1 MLRTFIFNEVKSQ
14 WVEEEHVLL
23 SHEICAILD
32 EEREIIYLLNSPKSS
47 REAFRKG
54 YKQIKEL
61 GSNFPELNIQYVIA
75 RKNIPEDVK
84 KKVDSMIESAKLT
97 KGKILKFSRFTTI
110 RIYSISILLAVF
122 FPIFYFLNLSTS
134 FFWSSLNGNY
144 RVSNIIYNKWINY
157 SKTFIIISL
166 IFIIIN
172 IIIGIIEKE
181 SQVIIFSFNG
191 ILISFGLLIYLN
203 QGIYL
208 FIFQEGS
215 SLTRYL
221 ISHRDIFFFLFL
233 NLIAFLILEIPNIYK
248 LISFFKTYHKFIF

>member
-32 EEREIIYLLNSPKSS
+32 EEREIIYLWNGPKSS
-47 REAFRKG
+47 KEAFRKG

-75 RKNIPEDVK
+75 RKNIPVDVK
-84 KKVDSMIESAKLT
+84 KKVDSMIESTKLT

-110 RIYSISILLAVF
+110 RIYSISILFAVF

-134 FFWSSLNGNY
+134 FLWSSLNGNY
-144 RVSNIIYNKWINY
+144 QVSNTIYNKWLNT
-157 SKTFIIISL
+157 SKIYIIITL

-172 IIIGIIEKE
+172 ILIGIIEKE